1 MTTTDINEM
10 PDSIFSGGLD
20 ILHQESKEWLNIIA
34 FWNDE
39 SKFFADLLDNKE
51 RKDSEKTQMLQYLD
65 KVHKSLFHY
74 LTEDIIAHEK
84 HLSRLIKGEKGITTG
99 EYVEKH
105 TDLREQIHLFTMDFK
120 EFKKMVFK
128 YAKKKQ

>member
-1 MTTTDINEM
+1 MTN
-10 PDSIFSGGLD
+10 SIFGGGLD

-39 SKFFADLLDNKE
+39 SRFFADLLDKKE
-51 RKDSEKTQMLQYLD
+51 RKDSEKTQMLLYLD
-65 KVHKSLFHY
+65 KVHNALFHY
-74 LTEDIIAHEK
+74 LAEDIMAHEK
-84 HLSRLIKGEKGITTG
+84 HLSRLVKGEKGITTG

-120 EFKKMVFK
+120 EFKKMIFT
-128 YAKKKQ
+128 YAKE